1 MQLHKKQL
9 HTHNILDSENVS
21 SLLIKL
27 AIPSFMGMFVQS
39 FYNVINT
46 IFMGRYVDSLAIA
59 ALSIVFP
66 IQMIMYGLSQ
76 MVGMGGSS
84 LMSRFIGSGEI
95 DKAEHTLANG
105 LTAGL
110 IMAVIYTAAILPF
123 AGFWLNLIGASDEVM
138 VYAKPYLVIVI
149 SGTVINIM
157 GMVLMAYTR
166 AEGNTRVGMVAMVS
180 GAVLSI
186 ILDIVFI
193 PVLHMGVIGAGLA
206 TVISQTLVL
215 VYIASYYF
223 TGTSFLKV
231 RLKNLRLKI
240 DILKPMLSIG
250 MAGFAQTAA
259 GSISSILLI
268 NMIINYGGDS
278 ALSAYG
284 IIQRISM
291 FVGMPA
297 MVFGQALQP
306 ILGFNYGAKRYGL
319 ALKAIQRAAIIASA
333 CTLLGFLI
341 VYAIPGPIFRI
352 FTDDPALLD
361 VGIMASRLFFIS
373 LPFMGVMMVG
383 QTIFQAIG
391 QVGRAFITAFA
402 RPVGFLIPLVLIL
415 AHFWKLEGVFISF
428 PSSDILTF
436 FLTIGLAIPVIK
448 QLRKLAEAE
457 KPFISDN
464 LDAELASGQTHGTNK

>member
-46 IFMGRYVDSLAIA
+46 IFMGKYVDSLAIA
-59 ALSIVFP
+59 GLSIVFP
-66 IQMIMYGLSQ
+66 VQMIMFGISQ

-84 LMSRFIGSGEI
+84 LMSRFIGAQEI

-110 IMAVIYTAAILPF
+110 IMAAVYTLAILPF
-123 AGFWLNLIGASDEVM
+123 AEFWLRLIGTSDEVM
-138 VYAKPYLVIVI
+138 VYAKPYLMIIV

-186 ILDIVFI
+186 VLDIVFI
-193 PVLHMGVIGAGLA
+193 PVMHMGVIGAGLA
-206 TVISQTLVL
+206 TIISQFLVL
-215 VYIASYYF
+215 LYISSYYLS
-223 TGTSFLKV
+223 GSSFLKI
-231 RLKNLRLKI
+231 RLKNLRLKMS
-240 DILKPMLSIG
+240 ILKPMAALG
-250 MAGFAQTAA
+250 AANFAQTAA
-259 GSISSILLI
+259 GSISSVLLI
-268 NMIINYGGDS
+268 NMIIRYGGDS

-306 ILGFNYGAKRYGL
+306 ILGFNFGAKRFSLG
-319 ALKAIQRAAIIASA
+319 LKAIKNAAIFASA
-333 CTLLGFLI
+333 CT
-341 VYAIPGPIFRI
+341 RI
-352 FTDDPALLD
+352 FTNDPILVS
-361 VGIMASRLFFIS
+361 VGIRASHLFFIS
-373 LPFMGVMMVG
+373 LPFMGAMMVG
-383 QTIFQAIG
+383 QTIFLAIG
-391 QVGRAFITAFA
+391 QAGRAFITAIV
-402 RPVGFLIPLVLIL
+402 RPVVFLIPLVLVMANL
-415 AHFWKLEGVFISF
+415 WGLEGVFLSF
-428 PSSDILTF
+428 PSADILTF
-436 FLTIGLAIPVIK
+436 FLTTGLALAVIK
-448 QLRKLAEAE
+448 QFRKLAVTE
-457 KPFISDN
+457 KPFIKDN
-464 LDAELASGQTHGTNK
+464 LDAL